1 MGKGMGGQEHVWLC
15 LPTLPSPG
23 GRKTHDHSLI
33 LEKVV
38 GLEDNEEKEG
48 QKKMLTCSAQT
59 PAVWEV
65 ETMHLQGCLSP
76 AREVSSQPPPLC

>member
-1 MGKGMGGQEHVWLC
+1 MA
-15 LPTLPSPG
+15 LPAYSSFPR
-23 GRKTHDHSLI
+23 RKENSHDHSLI

-59 PAVWEV
+59 AAVWEV
-65 ETMHLQGCLSP
+65 GTIHLQGCVP
-76 AREVSSQPPPLC
+76 SQGGFI